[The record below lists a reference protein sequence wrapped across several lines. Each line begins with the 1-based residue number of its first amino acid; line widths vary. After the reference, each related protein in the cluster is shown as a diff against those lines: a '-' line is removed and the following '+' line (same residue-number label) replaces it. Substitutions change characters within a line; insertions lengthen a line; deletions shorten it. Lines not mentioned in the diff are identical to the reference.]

1 MNKIVQFPPVS
12 CAFNE
17 GSATHECNQ
26 MCASLLRGGIWQ
38 CRGMEDHQI
47 AS

>member
-12 CAFNE
+12 CVLNE

-26 MCASLLRGGIWQ
+26 MRASLLRGEFGSVVVWKITK
-38 CRGMEDHQI
+38 
-47 AS
+47 